1 MARAAAGSSA
11 MVKELSVRAC
21 PGIMP
26 DVWARSAAG
35 VGIAVL
41 SLARIAAAAPLPSVD
56 ELVRRADSGD
66 WEFTAVTRR
75 LPVAAAVHDA
85 PLEIHDWIEHA
96 YDGGGL
102 RLYVSRSGHR
112 LIAVLADTRA
122 PAFRDAADVA
132 ASPRHSVHV
141 VPPYVVVVP
150 RRPVA
155 RAVFETVRSGTWDAH
170 ELRQRLGPA
179 GYTNHVHGLGFL
191 FLEWVAEGLSFVSD
205 GGSAD
210 PFYLWDWT
218 APLTGEEMAPL
229 PPGTTLAY
237 DSYLDVVDERHRKLA
252 ALLVGERRQ
261 IELALA
267 AGKPSPDD
275 RFVVA
280 PVNLGGTY
288 NTAETAVMERGKP
301 ERRFRAGHFT
311 DGDDYAWLDDQT
323 VLWRVDDSLSVRFS
337 TLDAVTGRRE
347 VVITIPH
354 APIRPAFGVSAP
366 GRFWYVDADGERREV
381 DVKRR
386 AAH

>member
-1 MARAAAGSSA
+1 
-11 MVKELSVRAC
+11 
-21 PGIMP
+21 
-26 DVWARSAAG
+26 

-41 SLARIAAAAPLPSVD
+41 SLARIAAAAPMPSVD

-75 LPVAAAVHDA
+75 LPAEEAVHDA

-122 PAFRDAADVA
+122 PAFRDAVDVA
-132 ASPRHSVHV
+132 ASPRHSVQV

-155 RAVFETVRSGTWDAH
+155 RAVFETLRSETWNAH
-170 ELRQRLGPA
+170 ELRRRLGPA
-179 GYTNHVHGLGFL
+179 SYTNHVHGPGYL
-191 FLEWVAEGLSFVSD
+191 FLEWIAEGLSFMNE
-205 GGSAD
+205 GGPSGWER
-210 PFYLWDWT
+210 FYLWDWT
-218 APLTGEEMAPL
+218 VPVGDEAEQL
-229 PPGTTLAY
+229 PRGTTLSYDAY
-237 DSYLDVVDERHRKLA
+237 VSVVDERHQKFA
-252 ALLVGERRQ
+252 ALLAGERRQ
-261 IELALA
+261 IERALA
-267 AGKPSPDD
+267 AGTRSPDD

-288 NTAETAVMERGKP
+288 NTAETAVMERGRP

-311 DGDDYAWLDDQT
+311 DRDDYAWLDDQT
-323 VLWRVDDSLSVRFS
+323 VLWRVDDSLSVKFS

-347 VVITIPH
+347 VVITTPH
-354 APIRPAFGVSAP
+354 APIRPAFGASAP

-386 AAH
+386 AIH